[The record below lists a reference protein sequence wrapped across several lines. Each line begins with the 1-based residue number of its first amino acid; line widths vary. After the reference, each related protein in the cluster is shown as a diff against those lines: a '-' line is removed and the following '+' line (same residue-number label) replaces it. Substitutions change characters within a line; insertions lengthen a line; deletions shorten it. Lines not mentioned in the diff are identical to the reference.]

1 MRGRDERRGLA
12 AALGLAG
19 MLAACASAPLP
30 PAVAKGELANA
41 ADGTRIVLKRGGE
54 LMVKL
59 DANVATGF
67 QWQMP
72 ANVAPVLT
80 PIGQPIYVGNAADPR
95 NLSAGGMNIFGFRAE
110 QPGRAS
116 LEFAYRRAWE
126 TGVAP
131 AKVLRYEVIV
141 E

>member
-1 MRGRDERRGLA
+1 MSAWNRA
-12 AALGLAG
+12 AVLGFVG
-19 MLAACASAPLP
+19 MLAACASTPLP

-41 ADGTRIVLKRGGE
+41 ADGTRIVLLRGGE
-54 LMVKL
+54 LMVQL
-59 DANVATGF
+59 DASITTGF
-67 QWQMP
+67 QWQMT

-95 NLSAGGMNIFGFRAE
+95 NLGAGGVNVFRFRAG
-110 QPGRAS
+110 QPGSTA

-131 AKVLRYEVIV
+131 AKVLRYEVFV
-141 E
+141 Q